1 MRYIISAMLVVV
13 AVIHILPL
21 AGALGNQRLTALY
34 GLSFEDPNL
43 SILMR
48 HRAVLFGILGFFL
61 LFAAFKPQYQ
71 TAAFIA
77 GLVSVVSFI
86 WLASAVGGYNSQ
98 IARVF
103 YADIIALISLIIGAA
118 AHIYQQRQG

>member
-1 MRYIISAMLVVV
+1 MRYLISAMLVVV

>member
-118 AHIYQQRQG
+118 AHIYQQRLG

>member
-1 MRYIISAMLVVV
+1 MLIVV

-21 AGALGNQRLTALY
+21 AGVLGSERLTALY

-43 SILMR
+43 AILMR
-48 HRAVLFGILGFFL
+48 HRAVLFGLLGFFL

-71 TAAFIA
+71 TVAFIA
-77 GLVSVVSFI
+77 GFVSVISFL
-86 WLASAVGGYNSQ
+86 WLASAAGAYNSQ

-103 YADIIALISLIIGAA
+103 YADIVALICLVIGGAV
-118 AHIYQQRQG
+118 HCYQLSRG